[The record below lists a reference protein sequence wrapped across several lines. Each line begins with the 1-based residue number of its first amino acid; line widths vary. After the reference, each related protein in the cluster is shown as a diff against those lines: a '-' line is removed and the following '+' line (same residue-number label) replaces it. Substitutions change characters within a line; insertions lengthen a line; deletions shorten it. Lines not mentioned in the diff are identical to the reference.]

1 MLQINKTIISLDIIE
16 KKFIC
21 DIQKCHGICCVEG
34 DSGAP
39 LENEEL
45 LEIEDALPTIWDD
58 LSEQSKALI
67 EAKGVSYIDQEGDLV
82 TSINNGKECVFTL
95 FDEKGNCQCA
105 FEKAWAEGKIPFR
118 KPISCHLYPI
128 RVKKYRDFVGV
139 NYDQW
144 DICAAARLFGTKESV
159 PVYKFVKEPLIRKFG
174 EEWYKEFLL
183 FVKNSNKPYFYQIN
197 EQFDRFKKSFNN

>member
-1 MLQINKTIISLDIIE
+1 MLQIDNTIISLDVIE

-21 DIQKCHGICCVEG
+21 DLHKCHGICCVEG

-39 LENEEL
+39 LEDEEL
-45 LEIEDALPTIWDD
+45 LQIEDALPFVWDD
-58 LSEQSKALI
+58 LSEQSKTLI
-67 EAKGVSYIDQEGDLV
+67 DKQGVSYIDVEGDLV

-95 FDEKGNCQCA
+95 FDEKGTCQCA
-105 FEKAWAEGKIPFR
+105 FEKAWNEGKIPFR

-144 DICAAARLFGTKESV
+144 DICAAAKIFGDRENV
-159 PVYKFVKEPLIRKFG
+159 PVYVFLKEPLIRKFG
-174 EEWYKEFLL
+174 EEWYKELCIAADHF
-183 FVKNSNKPYFYQIN
+183 S
-197 EQFDRFKKSFNN
+197 KK